1 MRKKNKKDSDKLSDK
16 EFNKVMEEEMK
27 KDNKDIRYKF
37 FFDSM
42 IKRKKK
48 IN

>member
-1 MRKKNKKDSDKLSDK
+1 MRKKIEKEYDKLSDK
-16 EFNKVMEEEMK
+16 DFNKVMEEEMK

>member
-1 MRKKNKKDSDKLSDK
+1 MYKKDFNFLSDK
-16 EFNKVMEEEMK
+16 DFNKVMEEEMK
-27 KDNKDIRYKF
+27 KDKKDIRYKF
-37 FFDSM
+37 FFDFM